1 MFSLLG
7 VLGIVAIHV
16 ATARARPHGSCASP
30 GAFAVQLA
38 KALGATVT
46 ATCSPRNAALVR
58 ALGADAIV
66 NYREEDWGQLLAGH
80 DFDVVYDC
88 VGGRKHWD
96 DAQKIL
102 KPGGTFVTIVGDRAA
117 MGLSGFLGKV
127 RCARQWLAV
136 GFVGGSWHAY
146 VNIPA
151 CAHMPQAWAVV
162 SRFRWFSGF
171 NYKLFTAMPQLSQ
184 LRHITEMVEAGQI
197 RPVIDSR
204 YAAVAVCIR
213 GCGAWHQLVA

>member
-1 MFSLLG
+1 M
-7 VLGIVAIHV
+7 
-16 ATARARPHGSCASP
+16 
-30 GAFAVQLA
+30 QLA

-127 RCARQWLAV
+127 RCARQWLAA
-136 GFVGGSWHAY
+136 GFCGG
-146 VNIPA
+146 
-151 CAHMPQAWAVV
+151 
-162 SRFRWFSGF
+162 R
-171 NYKLFTAMPQLSQ
+171 
-184 LRHITEMVEAGQI
+184 
-197 RPVIDSR
+197 
-204 YAAVAVCIR
+204 VARVC
-213 GCGAWHQLVA
+213 